1 MKTSTEHSKTVFDS
15 PPLPSVHID
24 YDFLPLPFSIS
35 PACFLTFRDWVSSI
49 LVLSKLTD
57 HSLMYPSL
65 SNKENVS
72 AKQLQPTHIS
82 ITKNLVKAQSLSILK
97 LEAQHIDSI
106 EPGSFRLQSEY
117 PITRLHKVYTV
128 SVLYLACTLFGSPW
142 IFRYLAWI
150 WFGDWLKSPFLA
162 FIYRQ
167 SQM

>member
-15 PPLPSVHID
+15 PP
-24 YDFLPLPFSIS
+24 PFCTYWLWF
-35 PACFLTFRDWVSSI
+35 PP
-49 LVLSKLTD
+49 
-57 HSLMYPSL
+57 PSL
-65 SNKENVS
+65 LYFSCMFSHLQGLGELYIGSVQVNRPQLNVS
-72 AKQLQPTHIS
+72 IPVIQRKRISKKTPTHIS
-82 ITKNLVKAQSLSILK
+82 IAENLVKAQSLSILK

-128 SVLYLACTLFGSPW
+128 SVLYLACTLFGGPW
-142 IFRYLAWI
+142 IFSYLAWI
-150 WFGDWLKSPFLA
+150 WFGGWLKSPFLA